1 MRHICWKTVFP
12 SLWFRNFWGTS
23 ALRVQWN
30 TFMSASSRISS
41 HTVLWIPFLPYA
53 AKMQARSK
61 GGTVAEVLR
70 KISLP
75 VQDFTVHQE
84 KTLRA
89 LSNCRTSALG
99 GHIDACDGCGN
110 LSISYNSCRNRHCPL
125 CQGHKKEEWIHKRE
139 QDLLPCTY
147 YHVVFT
153 LPEELNALA
162 VPNPNLTYK
171 TLFESAWATLN
182 QFGKTEGIQLGMIAI
197 LHTWGQ
203 NLSLHPHLHCIVPGG
218 GINKQGKW
226 RKRVRTDKYLFPV
239 KALSKV
245 FRSKYLALLRA
256 SMDVETALAEKLFS
270 KNWVVYA
277 KRPFGGPK
285 QVIEYLGRYTH
296 KVAISNHRIKEVT
309 DKEVR
314 FSYKDYRKGGEKKE
328 MSMPNAEF
336 VRRFSL
342 HILPKRFVRI
352 RHYGILSSSWKRGKL
367 QRLQSALNIRIPE
380 AEPKTLLNKC
390 RCCGEGNLV
399 TIAVFGQRGP
409 PQDFLFVT
417 QPLSAK

>member
-1 MRHICWKTVFP
+1 
-12 SLWFRNFWGTS
+12 
-23 ALRVQWN
+23 
-30 TFMSASSRISS
+30 
-41 HTVLWIPFLPYA
+41 
-53 AKMQARSK
+53 MQARSK
-61 GGTVAEVLR
+61 GANVAEVLR
-70 KISLP
+70 KINLSS
-75 VQDFTVHQE
+75 QNFSVHQE

-99 GHIDACDGCGN
+99 GHIDTCDGCGN
-110 LSISYNSCRNRHCPL
+110 LSISYNSCRNRHCPQ
-125 CQGHKKEEWIHKRE
+125 CQGHKKEEWIQKRE
-139 QDLLPCTY
+139 QDLLPCSY

-153 LPEELNALA
+153 LPEELNGLA
-162 VPNPNLTYK
+162 ISQPQLIYK
-171 TLFESAWATLN
+171 ALFEAAWATLN
-182 QFGKTEGIQLGMIAI
+182 QFGKTEGLQLGMIAI

-218 GINKQGKW
+218 GLTMQGKW
-226 RKRVRTDKYLFPV
+226 RKKVRTDKFLFPV

-245 FRSKYLALLRA
+245 FRAKFVTSLRA
-256 SMDVETALAEKLFS
+256 CGITDRDLMEKLFT

-309 DKEVR
+309 DQQVR
-314 FSYKDYRKGGEKKE
+314 FEYKDYRKGGEKKE
-328 MSMPNAEF
+328 MTLANTEF
-336 VRRFSL
+336 VRRFSM

-367 QRLQSALNIRIPE
+367 QALQSDLKIKILE
-380 AEPKTLLNKC
+380 VTPKTLLRKC
-390 RCCGEGNLV
+390 RCCKAGNLI

-417 QPLSAK
+417 QPLSAN